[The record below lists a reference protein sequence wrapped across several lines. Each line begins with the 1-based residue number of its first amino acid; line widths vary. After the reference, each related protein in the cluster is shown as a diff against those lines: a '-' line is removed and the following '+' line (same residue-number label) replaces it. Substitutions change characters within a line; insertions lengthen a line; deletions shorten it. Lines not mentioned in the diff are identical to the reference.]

1 MAKFSSTSQEKL
13 LTCHPDLQ
21 KVFKEVIKTFDCT
34 ILVGHRDQQAQD
46 KAFAEGKSK
55 KSWPDSKHNTVPSR
69 AVDVAPFPIDW
80 GRLDRFF
87 LFAGY
92 VLRTAHS
99 MNINLRWGGDW
110 AMNLRT
116 TTNKFEDLVHWEVI

>member
-55 KSWPDSKHNTVPSR
+55 KSWPDSKHNTTPSR

-80 GRLDRFF
+80 G
-87 LFAGY
+87 G
-92 VLRTAHS
+92 
-99 MNINLRWGGDW
+99 
-110 AMNLRT
+110 
-116 TTNKFEDLVHWEVI
+116 